1 MLFQPVHHVTFT
13 EGVAFEGVLSLKG
26 IHVVAR
32 SGVVIKHGQPRLE
45 GGVLLKQT
53 HSFRDIVCSRAQ
65 RFRGENILIV
75 TRRRTVFYSVTNEAL
90 IYSFPARERGQLM
103 QVTSEEAWKSG
114 STPSARLK
122 ARTKREL

>member
-1 MLFQPVHHVTFT
+1 MLFQPVHHVTFI

-53 HSFRDIVCSRAQ
+53 HSFRDVVCSCAQ
-65 RFRGENILIV
+65 RFGGENIIIV
-75 TRRRTVFYSVTNEAL
+75 TRRRMVFYSVTNEAL

-114 STPSARLK
+114 STPSGTAEGTYK
-122 ARTKREL
+122 E